1 MKQLKIV
8 LSIVV
13 LSLVLFFNS
22 CDIAR
27 APYDG
32 VPVSEA
38 LNTVQ
43 GLQDVT
49 RGNYAYLKDETRS
62 TYGLVMMLYQP
73 GDYRSDDLMISG
85 TTSNRMML
93 TYNYL
98 HNPNMPNTTNLWR
111 RAYRLI
117 YNANTV
123 IDAITPG
130 ESPELDQLRG
140 ENQFLRS
147 LMHLHLV
154 TAFGRPYSHG
164 RDNLGVP
171 IMREPDLEAQPS
183 RATVGE
189 VYDFLVQDLTEA
201 ANLMGSEK
209 SSAFGTKEAA
219 LALLSRVYLYM
230 EDHPN
235 TISTA
240 DEVINSGRYELVDG
254 ETLPNYFTFSPVADS
269 RSESIFA
276 IRHVMPADDHGRSH
290 GVGSMIYQSPSG
302 SGWGEN
308 YASKAYRDLIDQW
321 PSDVR
326 RQFIEPQYEI
336 ENGDTVRTEDGGYKY
351 RERNGF
357 PRFYVTKFCCQEG
370 TEMGNSPELLR
381 YSEVYLNKAEALAK
395 TPGGEQAAL
404 DIVNMFRER
413 AQIPQEGMYSL
424 GDLGV
429 HDTVL
434 DVVLEERRLELFM
447 EGHRAHDLFRNKRD
461 LYRDY
466 PGTHLAPGNPGV
478 DLNSGPVDPYTG
490 IQGIQHIP
498 WDHPRIIF
506 AIPEQEIALNPN
518 LEQNPLN

>member
-1 MKQLKIV
+1 MRQLKIV
-8 LSIVV
+8 LTTAV
-13 LSLVLFFNS
+13 LSLILFFSS

-27 APYDG
+27 SPYDG
-32 VPVSEA
+32 IPVDQA
-38 LNTVQ
+38 LSSVQ
-43 GLQDVT
+43 GIEDVT

-98 HNPNMPNTTNLWR
+98 HNPNMPNTSNMWR
-111 RAYRLI
+111 RGYRLI

-123 IDAITPG
+123 IEAITPG
-130 ESPELDQLRG
+130 ESPDLDQLRG

-147 LMHLHLV
+147 LMTLHLV

-171 IMREPDLEAQPS
+171 IMREPDLEAQPA

-230 EDHPN
+230 EEN
-235 TISTA
+235 QNAISAA
-240 DEVINSGRYELVDG
+240 DQVISSGRYELVDG
-254 ETLPNYFTFSPVADS
+254 ETLPNYFTFSPVADA

-290 GVGSMIYQSPSG
+290 GVGSMIYRSPSG

-308 YASKAYRDLIDQW
+308 YASKTYRDLINKW

-326 RQFIEPQYEI
+326 RQFVEPQYQI
-336 ENGDTVRTEDGGYKY
+336 VNGDTLRRDDGLYQY
-351 RERNGF
+351 VERNGF

-370 TEMGNSPELLR
+370 TEMGNSPELIR

-395 TPGGEQAAL
+395 LGQDQAAL
-404 DIVNMFRER
+404 DIVNMLRER
-413 AQIPQEGMYSL
+413 AQIPQAGMYSL
-424 GDLGV
+424 SNLGD

-461 LYRDY
+461 LFRDY

-478 DLNSGPVDPYTG
+478 DLSRGPVDPYTG

-498 WDHPRIIF
+498 WDHNRIIF
-506 AIPEQEIALNPN
+506 QIPEEEIALNPN
-518 LEQNPLN
+518 LQQNPI

>member
-1 MKQLKIV
+1 MKHFKIV
-8 LSIVV
+8 LTTVV
-13 LSLVLFFNS
+13 LSLILFFSS

-27 APYDG
+27 SPYDG
-32 VPVSEA
+32 IPVDQA
-38 LNTVQ
+38 LSSVE
-43 GLQDVT
+43 GIEDVT
-49 RGNYAYLKDETRS
+49 RGNYAYLKNETQS

-98 HNPNMPNTTNLWR
+98 HNPNMPNTTNMWR
-111 RAYRLI
+111 RSYRLI

-130 ESPELDQLRG
+130 ESPELDHLRG

-147 LMHLHLV
+147 MLHLHLV

-171 IMREPDLEAQPS
+171 IMQEPDLEAQPA
-183 RATVGE
+183 RASVGE
-189 VYDFLVQDLTEA
+189 VYDFLVQDLSEA

-209 SSAFGTKEAA
+209 NAAFASKESA

-230 EDHPN
+230 EDHQN
-235 TISTA
+235 TITTA
-240 DEVINSGRYELVDG
+240 DRVINSGRYSLDSG
-254 ETLPNYFTFSPVADS
+254 DLLPDYFKQSPVADG
-269 RSESIFA
+269 RSEAIFT
-276 IRHVMPADDHGRSH
+276 IRHVMPADDWGRNH
-290 GVGSMIYQSPSG
+290 GVGTMIYTSPSG
-302 SGWGEN
+302 QGWGEN
-308 YASKAYRDLIDQW
+308 YASKAYRDLIDKY

-326 RQFIEPQYEI
+326 RQFIAPQWEI
-336 ENGDTVRTEDGGYKY
+336 VDGDTLIKEDSGGLKKL

-357 PRFYVTKFCCQEG
+357 PRYYVTKFCCQEG
-370 TEMGNSPELLR
+370 TELGNSPELLR
-381 YSEVYLNKAEALAK
+381 YSEVLLNKAEALAK
-395 TPGGEQAAL
+395 LGQDQAAL
-404 DIVNMFRER
+404 DIVNTLRQR

-424 GDLGV
+424 GNLGD

-434 DVVLEERRLELFM
+434 DVVLEERRLELFF

-478 DLNSGPVDPYTG
+478 DLTQGPVDPYTG
-490 IQGIQHIP
+490 IRGIQHIP
-498 WDHPRIIF
+498 WDHNRIIF
-506 AIPEQEIALNPN
+506 QIPEQEIALNPN
-518 LEQNPLN
+518 LVQNPI

>member
-8 LSIVV
+8 LPAAVM
-13 LSLVLFFNS
+13 SLVLFLSS

-27 APYDG
+27 SPYDG
-32 VPVSEA
+32 VPVDQA
-38 LNTVQ
+38 LSTEQ
-43 GLQDVT
+43 GLEDVT
-49 RGNYAYLKDETRS
+49 RGNYAYLKDETES
-62 TYGLVMMLYQP
+62 TDGLVMMLYQP

-98 HNPNMPNTTNLWR
+98 HNPNMPNTLNLWR
-111 RAYRLI
+111 RGYRLI

-123 IDAITPG
+123 INAITPG
-130 ESPELDQLRG
+130 ESAKLDQLRG

-147 LMHLHLV
+147 LMTLHLV

-171 IMREPDLEAQPS
+171 IMTEPDLEAQPA

-201 ANLMGSEK
+201 ANLMGSGK
-209 SSAFGTKEAA
+209 SSSYGSKEAA

-230 EDHPN
+230 EENEN
-235 TISTA
+235 TIATA
-240 DEVINSGRYELVDG
+240 DQVINSGRYELVDG
-254 ETLPNYFTFSPVADS
+254 ETLPNYFTFGNEADA

-276 IRHVMPADDHGRSH
+276 IRHVMPADDHGRNH

-302 SGWGEN
+302 AGWGEN
-308 YASKAYRDLIDQW
+308 YASKDYRDLINQW

-326 RQFIEPQYEI
+326 RQFIEPQYQI
-336 ENGDTVRTEDGGYKY
+336 ENGDTLRTEDGGYLY

-357 PRFYVTKFCCQEG
+357 PRFYVTKFCCQDG
-370 TEMGNSPELLR
+370 TEMGNSPELIR
-381 YSEVYLNKAEALAK
+381 YSEIYLNKAEALAK
-395 TPGGEQAAL
+395 LGRGQEAL
-404 DIVNMFRER
+404 DIVNMLRER
-413 AQIPQEGMYSL
+413 AQIPQQGMYSL
-424 GDLGV
+424 GDLGD

-434 DVVLEERRLELFM
+434 DVVLEERRLELFF

-478 DLNSGPVDPYTG
+478 DLNTGPVDPYTG

-498 WDHPRIIF
+498 WDHSRIIF
-506 AIPEQEIALNPN
+506 QIPEQEIDLNPN
-518 LEQNPLN
+518 LEQNPI

>member
-1 MKQLKIV
+1 MRQLKIV
-8 LSIVV
+8 LATAV
-13 LSLVLFFNS
+13 LSLVLFFSS

-27 APYDG
+27 SPYDG
-32 VPVSEA
+32 VPVEQA
-38 LNTVQ
+38 LSTVQ
-43 GLQDVT
+43 GIEDVT
-49 RGNYAYLKDETRS
+49 RGNYAYLKDETAS

-98 HNPNMPNTTNLWR
+98 HNPNMPNTSNLWR
-111 RAYRLI
+111 RGYRLI

-147 LMHLHLV
+147 LMTLHLV

-171 IMREPDLEAQPS
+171 IMREADLEAQPS

-189 VYDFLVQDLTEA
+189 VYDFLVDDLTEA
-201 ANLMGSEK
+201 ASLMGSEK
-209 SSAFGTKEAA
+209 SSAFGTREAA

-230 EDHPN
+230 EDHQN

-240 DEVINSGRYELVDG
+240 DQVINSGRYELVDG
-254 ETLPNYFTFSPVADS
+254 ETLPDYFTFSPVADA

-308 YASKAYRDLIDQW
+308 YASKAYRDLINKW

-326 RQFIEPQYEI
+326 RDFIEPQYEI
-336 ENGDTVRTEDGGYKY
+336 VEGDTMRTEDGGYKY

-395 TPGGEQAAL
+395 LGRDQEAL
-404 DIVNMFRER
+404 DIVNMLRER

-424 GDLGV
+424 GDLGD

-478 DLNSGPVDPYTG
+478 ELNTGPVDPYTG

-498 WDHPRIIF
+498 WDHNRIIF
-506 AIPEQEIALNPN
+506 QIPEEEIALNPN
-518 LEQNPLN
+518 LEQNPI

>member
-8 LSIVV
+8 LSTTVV
-13 LSLVLFFNS
+13 LSLVLFFSS

-38 LNTVQ
+38 LSTEQ

-49 RGNYAYLKDETRS
+49 RGNYAYLKDETSS

-130 ESPELDQLRG
+130 ESAELDQLRG

-147 LMHLHLV
+147 MMHLHLV

-171 IMREPDLEAQPS
+171 IMSEPDLEAQPT

-230 EDHPN
+230 EDNPN
-235 TISTA
+235 TILTA
-240 DEVINSGRYELVDG
+240 D
-254 ETLPNYFTFSPVADS
+254 
-269 RSESIFA
+269 
-276 IRHVMPADDHGRSH
+276 H
-290 GVGSMIYQSPSG
+290 
-302 SGWGEN
+302 
-308 YASKAYRDLIDQW
+308 
-321 PSDVR
+321 
-326 RQFIEPQYEI
+326 QF
-336 ENGDTVRTEDGGYKY
+336 R
-351 RERNGF
+351 
-357 PRFYVTKFCCQEG
+357 
-370 TEMGNSPELLR
+370 
-381 YSEVYLNKAEALAK
+381 
-395 TPGGEQAAL
+395 
-404 DIVNMFRER
+404 
-413 AQIPQEGMYSL
+413 
-424 GDLGV
+424 
-429 HDTVL
+429 
-434 DVVLEERRLELFM
+434 
-447 EGHRAHDLFRNKRD
+447 
-461 LYRDY
+461 
-466 PGTHLAPGNPGV
+466 
-478 DLNSGPVDPYTG
+478 
-490 IQGIQHIP
+490 
-498 WDHPRIIF
+498 
-506 AIPEQEIALNPN
+506 
-518 LEQNPLN
+518 